1 MAGSLDVARGFHE
14 GVPAGEDLQAKLFDQ
29 DRSVNDK
36 DNEEEEFKNLEVQLV
51 DQEGSFGELQ
61 ASLTIDLTEKPAGPS
76 E

>member
-1 MAGSLDVARGFHE
+1 MADSLDVARGFHE

-36 DNEEEEFKNLEVQLV
+36 DNEKFKNMEVQLV
-51 DQEGSFGELQ
+51 DQEGSFCELQ

>member
-29 DRSVNDK
+29 DRAVNDK
-36 DNEEEEFKNLEVQLV
+36 DNKKFKNMEVQLV
-51 DQEGSFGELQ
+51 DQEGSFWELQ

>member
-29 DRSVNDK
+29 DRSVSYK
-36 DNEEEEFKNLEVQLV
+36 DNEEFKNLEVQLV
-51 DQEGSFGELQ
+51 DQEGSFCELR
-61 ASLTIDLTEKPAGPS
+61 ASLRIDLTEKPAGQS